1 LTGVSVV
8 TVPPVILKVALFV
21 PAGTVTV
28 RGTVAAEL
36 LDFSKTTAPPAGAKP
51 FRCTVQV
58 MEEPLA
64 TALEVTVI
72 ETSGEGRIWK
82 LAVVAIP
89 FRTAVITTVWAVET
103 LFGVTLNLT
112 ELDPAGIV
120 TVLGT
125 VA

>member
-1 LTGVSVV
+1 M
-8 TVPPVILKVALFV
+8 
-21 PAGTVTV
+21 

-36 LDFSKTTAPPAGAKP
+36 LDFSETVAPPAGAKP
-51 FRCTVQV
+51 LRCTVQFI
-58 MEEPLA
+58 EEPLA
-64 TALEVTVI
+64 TDLEVTVI

-89 FRTAVITTVWAVET
+89 LRTAVMTTVWVVAT
-103 LFGVTLNLT
+103 PFGVTLNLT
-112 ELDPAGIV
+112 EFPPAGTV